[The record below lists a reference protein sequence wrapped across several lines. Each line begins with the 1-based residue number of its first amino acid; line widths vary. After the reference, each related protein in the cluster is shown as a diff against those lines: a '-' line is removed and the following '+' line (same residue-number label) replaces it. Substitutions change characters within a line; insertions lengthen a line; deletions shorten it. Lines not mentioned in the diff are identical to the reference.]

1 MYPSPSRVYGAEHL
15 LRLFV
20 KLPDMLSCM
29 HIETETP
36 TELQQRLNDLLRF
49 LQSNQGGFFNSNYQ
63 KSEGFVGAV
72 KKEEK

>member
-1 MYPSPSRVYGAEHL
+1 MYLSPSRVYGAEHL

-20 KLPDMLSCM
+20 KLPDML
-29 HIETETP
+29 ETETP

-49 LQSNQGGFFNSNYQ
+49 LQSNQGAFFNSNYQ